1 MLQLNQFFIQLQ
13 NAQTAYKHTLVL
25 PFSTHI
31 WECARALQSIGVFH
45 DVQWVS
51 KKHGFTTRHSSLQR
65 PYGLKGPSA
74 SLEPTITKK
83 ENTPNSTWKWH
94 TIHCTLRYDT
104 FGPLVQKIELCTTPG
119 RQYSWSYTQ
128 IMHESGK
135 PGHLLFLTEY
145 GIVTEAEALRGKIGG
160 IPLCRIFLHPWC

>member
-13 NAQTAYKHTLVL
+13 NAQTAYKQTLVV
-25 PFSTHI
+25 PFSTHV
-31 WECARALQSIGVFH
+31 WECARALQSIGVFQ
-45 DVQWVS
+45 DVEWAS
-51 KKHGFTTRHSSLQR
+51 KKHGFTTGSI
-65 PYGLKGPSA
+65 GAKGPSA
-74 SLEPTITKK
+74 PFEPSIHKK
-83 ENTPNSTWKWH
+83 ENTFDGKWKWH

-104 FGPLVQKIELCTTPG
+104 FGPLVQKVELCTTPG
-119 RQYSWSYTQ
+119 RQYSWSYSQ

-145 GIVTEAEALRGKIGG
+145 GILTEAEAIRSKTGG